1 MTKFKADVKGL
12 NAAHS
17 KPGTTRIQ
25 KQNRQAITDAALRI
39 FSEYGYRGSTVA
51 QIAEAAKMSK
61 ANLLYYFQSKED
73 VYLAVLEYTL
83 SEWLQPLTEMNPQG
97 DPAEEIWTY
106 AKAKLAMSKSN
117 PEASR
122 LYANEIL
129 QGAPM
134 IGNFLKTDLR
144 ELLDDRCAIIQHW
157 IDQGK
162 LNAVSPLHL
171 MFFIWA
177 TTQHY
182 ADFSV
187 QTTFLTD
194 NTDSLFEDAEAS
206 LKTLLFNGLI
216 R

>member
-1 MTKFKADVKGL
+1 MTKPKLDSK
-12 NAAHS
+12 

-25 KQNRQAITDAALRI
+25 AQNRQIIIGAALQI
-39 FSEYGYRGSTVA
+39 FSDYGYRGSTVA
-51 QIAEAAKMSK
+51 QIADAANMSK
-61 ANLLYYFQSKED
+61 ANLLYYFESKQD
-73 VYLAVLEYTL
+73 VYLSVLECTL
-83 SEWLQPLTEMNPQG
+83 TEWLQPLTQLNPEG

-106 AKAKLAMSKSN
+106 VKAKLAMSKSN

-134 IGNFLKTDLR
+134 IGHFLQTDLR
-144 ELLDDRCAIIQHW
+144 ELLDNRCAIIQRW
-157 IDQGK
+157 IDEGR

-182 ADFSV
+182 ADFSA
-187 QTTFLTD
+187 QTAFLTD
-194 NTDSLFEDAEAS
+194 NTETLFDDAES
-206 LKTLLFNGLI
+206 TLKTLLFNGLMI
-216 R
+216 